1 MITVIIIGIMIIRI
15 MLVIIIDNKTNNW
28 NKNQPNSSPPTS
40 FKGIT
45 SSDSPHWWRI
55 PTPRYV
61 FSRHGPPRPVK
72 WETKIDTFEVC
83 GFSSFSIL
91 VKIGVALFCF
101 NTKPFAKLFWM
112 ILGATDVVMNSFR
125 FLHIS
130 VESCHW
136 YGTHHPSLWVSAS
149 FSSTA
154 TEQVEYT
161 M

>member
-1 MITVIIIGIMIIRI
+1 MITVIIIVIMIIRI
-15 MLVIIIDNKTNNW
+15 MLAILKKSNETNL
-28 NKNQPNSSPPTS
+28 KQKPNQTPYLPHLSRPTS
-40 FKGIT
+40 IT

-55 PTPRYV
+55 PTPRYA

-91 VKIGVALFCF
+91 VKIGSKMEGR
-101 NTKPFAKLFWM
+101 TYMK
-112 ILGATDVVMNSFR
+112 VVHYFVSTLSHLQNFFEWSSVQLEVEMNSFR

-136 YGTHHPSLWVSAS
+136 
-149 FSSTA
+149 
-154 TEQVEYT
+154 
-161 M
+161 